1 MESPNQTL
9 LAPQLTETII
19 TDRNSTEHHQNRVN
33 QEELS
38 QLREHQLKNFH
49 YAYQILA
56 VMGVT
61 FGSWVN
67 LLKKGNL

>member
-49 YAYQILA
+49 YA
-56 VMGVT
+56 
-61 FGSWVN
+61 
-67 LLKKGNL
+67 